1 MQKARKI
8 GKENRMIRYRSLIL
22 LILFLGIFI
31 LFLIFSITMGKT
43 IASSRDTENKIVKL
57 TNKAIRGKIISK
69 DNFIV
74 TYSEKKFRAE
84 INTRSIDP
92 KKKNLFI
99 KLFAIYSGLSEREV
113 ASKFFTKSGKKIH
126 GRIVLTNN
134 IDYRLKSDLKSLSYK
149 MSRLHIF
156 RPLNPKKTHIVFGL
170 DILPDSE
177 TRFFPHKQL
186 LTPVVGYVHTEMKDD
201 YRKPK
206 GVKGLERAYS
216 SYLQSE
222 QDGLVYAK
230 KDVQGTPLLDG
241 EKHTIKRI
249 DGMDLHL
256 NIPLSFQKDVEAVVT
271 KMKKMTAAQE
281 VMAAVMDSTT
291 GQLYALA
298 SSERFNP
305 KHIRQRDVNAL
316 HPKFSEYLYEPGSVI
331 KPFTMA
337 IALDHGKVSLGEQIP
352 LGGKLK
358 VTNKYTIS
366 DDDYFKSLTPKGI
379 IMHSSNIGIAKIAWR
394 LTGRE
399 LYDGWR
405 KFGLSKPS
413 GIDLS
418 KELIGR
424 IKSASQLNHKTHSA
438 NMAYGYGMLANFM
451 QLIRGYSA
459 FNNNGVIVTPKIV
472 EYLSDQNGKAYEVP
486 RDVSNVQACSA
497 KTAQSINYML
507 QETVNRGTG
516 TAAQYDGLTV
526 GGKTGTAHISER
538 GHYVEKYHSS
548 FYGFA
553 NDKLGHKFTI
563 GVFVIKPKKVYFA
576 SQTAAPTFQKI
587 VGALV
592 KHHYLV
598 VDKILAKIDFSRRET
613 VRARKRAAYLRKIEA
628 YNKEHGIK

>member
-1 MQKARKI
+1 MQKARNV

-298 SSERFNP
+298 SSERFDP

-337 IALDHGKVSLGEQIP
+337 IALDHGKVSLDEQIP

-472 EYLSDQNGKAYEVP
+472 EYLSDKNGKAYEVP

-598 VDKILAKIDFSRRET
+598 VDKILAKIDLSRRET

>member
-1 MQKARKI
+1 MQKARNV

-31 LFLIFSITMGKT
+31 LFLIFSIAMGKT

-69 DNFIV
+69 DGFVI

-99 KLFAIYSGLSEREV
+99 KLFAIYSGLSEAEV
-113 ASKFFTKSGKKIH
+113 SSKFFTKSGKKIH

-156 RPLNPKKTHIVFGL
+156 RPLNPKKPHIVFGL

-177 TRFFPHKQL
+177 TRFYPHKKL

-216 SYLQSE
+216 AYLQSE
-222 QDGLVYAK
+222 QDGLIYAK
-230 KDVQGTPLLDG
+230 KDIQGTPLLDG

-271 KMKKMTAAQE
+271 NMKKMTAAQE

-298 SSERFNP
+298 SSERFDP

-316 HPKFSEYLYEPGSVI
+316 HPKFPEYLYEPGSVI

-337 IALDHGKVSLGEQIP
+337 IALDHGKVSLNEQIP

-366 DDDYFKSLTPKGI
+366 DDDYFQSLNPKGI

-394 LTGRE
+394 LTGKE

-451 QLIRGYSA
+451 QLVRGYSA

-472 EYLSDQNGKAYEVP
+472 KYLSDKNGKAYEVP
-486 RDVSNVQACSA
+486 RDVLDVQACSA

-576 SQTAAPTFQKI
+576 SQTAAPTFHKI
-587 VGALV
+587 VGVLV
-592 KHHYLV
+592 KHKYLV
-598 VDKILAKIDFSRRET
+598 VDKVLAKIDFSRREA
-613 VRARKRAAYLRKIEA
+613 VRARKRAAYIRKIEA
-628 YNKEHGIK
+628 YNKKHGIK

>member
-1 MQKARKI
+1 MQKTKTT

-31 LFLIFSITMGKT
+31 LFFIFSIRMGKT
-43 IASSRDTENKIVKL
+43 VSSSRDTENKSIKL
-57 TNKAIRGKIISK
+57 ENKGIRGKIISK
-69 DNFIV
+69 DGFVV

-99 KLFAIYSGLSEREV
+99 KLFAIYSGISERALE
-113 ASKFFTKSGKKIH
+113 SKFFAKSGKKIH

-156 RPLNPKKTHIVFGL
+156 RPLNPKKPHIIFGL

-177 TRFFPHKQL
+177 TRFFPHKRL
-186 LTPVVGYVHTEMKDD
+186 LTPVVGYVHTEMKED

-216 SYLQSE
+216 AYLQSE
-222 QDGLVYAK
+222 RDGLTYAK

-241 EKHTIKRI
+241 EKHTIKRV

-256 NIPLSFQKDVEAVVT
+256 NIPLSFQKDVESVVT

-281 VMAAVMDSTT
+281 VMAAVMDSST

-337 IALDHGKVSLGEQIP
+337 IALDHDKINLQEEIP

-358 VTNKYTIS
+358 VNNHYTIS
-366 DDDYFKSLTPKGI
+366 DDDYFMSLTPKEI

-394 LTGRE
+394 LTGEE
-399 LYDGWR
+399 LYEGWR
-405 KFGLSKPS
+405 NFGLSKPS

-418 KELIGR
+418 KELSGR

-459 FNNNGVIVTPKIV
+459 FNNNGVIVTPRIV
-472 EYLSDQNGKAYEVP
+472 EYLSDQDGKAYTVP
-486 RDVSNVQACSA
+486 RDVVNVQACSA
-497 KTAQSINYML
+497 QTANSIKYML

-516 TAAQYDGLTV
+516 TSAQYDGLTV

-553 NDKLGHKFTI
+553 NDKFGHKFTI

-587 VGALV
+587 VGKLV

-598 VDKILAKIDFSRRET
+598 VDKTLAKIHLEKREAL
-613 VRARKRAAYLRKIEA
+613 RARKRAAYLRKIEA